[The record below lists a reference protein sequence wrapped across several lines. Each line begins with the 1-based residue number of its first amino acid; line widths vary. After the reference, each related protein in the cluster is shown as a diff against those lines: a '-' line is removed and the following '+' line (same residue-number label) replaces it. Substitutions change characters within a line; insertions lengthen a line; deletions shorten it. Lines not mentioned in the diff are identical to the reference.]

1 MEREA
6 RMNGLIDYWTFYLTD
21 DVFRKYVDKY
31 CMKHKMPPENAVKCI
46 VVREYANYLKGG
58 GSK

>member
-1 MEREA
+1 
-6 RMNGLIDYWTFYLTD
+6 MNGLIDYWTFYLTD

-58 GSK
+58 GAK